1 MVGDEN
7 PVEFGCPRVPH
18 CHRPDCIVAVLIH
31 PWLVVGGP
39 TLERDMVSDMNFGPC
54 HVQSLLIHNDIHM
67 DTCESYIDNI
77 YHHVSSNNINKYDMI
92 WFWYV
97 TVSASL
103 ILGHDISRHWW
114 PYSFRHIRN
123 NKWLMLSCSACHD
136 PSETN
141 VVSIRVSNWKALRSV
156 PPNPLNFS
164 PPMIRVGW

>member
-1 MVGDEN
+1 MRILWNSGV
-7 PVEFGCPRVPH
+7 PVSPIAIDPTASSLFWFTRG
-18 CHRPDCIVAVLIH
+18 
-31 PWLVVGGP
+31 WSLVVP
-39 TLERDMVSDMNFGPC
+39 RLKETWFLIWTLVRAMFSPYWYTMIYIW
-54 HVQSLLIHNDIHM
+54 IHAK
-67 DTCESYIDNI
+67 I
-77 YHHVSSNNINKYDMI
+77 YHHISSNNINKYDMI